1 MKTTVEEIKKA
12 QEALVESK
20 IVNDGTYKSVFK
32 GYISGFGASLVQ
44 AGLLP
49 TVIFYEA
56 ESSEAQERNF
66 LINALKTIL
75 GIKADKLARYILE
88 KGKANDQ
95 TFIKDV
101 AQAMVAMKLALRMY
115 NKKDQ

>member
-1 MKTTVEEIKKA
+1 MKTTAEEIKKA
-12 QEALVESK
+12 QEALVKSN
-20 IVNDGTYKSVFK
+20 IVNGGTYKSVFK

-56 ESSEAQERNF
+56 DSLEAKERKF
-66 LINALKTIL
+66 LIDALKTL
-75 GIKADKLARYILE
+75 MGIETDKLARYILE

-101 AQAMVAMKLALRMY
+101 TQAMVAMKLALRMY
-115 NKKDQ
+115 NKKD